1 MSLLELC
8 VVIEMC
14 SRRVMGPNKR
24 KLETGECV
32 VLLLFLRWGNH
43 VSERPFKP
51 IRLKTPP
58 SASLPFPSTI
68 SSVQDARKFV
78 NSHIDSAKRTEL
90 HWKLAISALHAVVDR
105 GSYDHARKAMH
116 HALAT
121 EGWLA
126 G

>member
-1 MSLLELC
+1 
-8 VVIEMC
+8 
-14 SRRVMGPNKR
+14 MGPNKR
-24 KLETGECV
+24 KPETGECV
-32 VLLLFLRWGNH
+32 VLLLFLRWSNH

-105 GSYDHARKAMH
+105 SSYDHARKAMH